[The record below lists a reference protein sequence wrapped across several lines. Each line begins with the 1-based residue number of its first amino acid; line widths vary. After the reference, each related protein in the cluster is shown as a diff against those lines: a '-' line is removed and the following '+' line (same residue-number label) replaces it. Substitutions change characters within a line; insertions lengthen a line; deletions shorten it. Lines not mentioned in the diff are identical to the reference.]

1 MYVPFTFQDPVQESI
16 ISDIQERSQQPQYK
30 ELDVTET
37 TMKETFTNL
46 ILAGMSQRYGQREY
60 PLSMEHKNRFI

>member
-1 MYVPFTFQDPVQESI
+1 MWFTFQDPVQESI

-46 ILAGMSQRYGQREY
+46 ILAGMSHRLGQCKNIHY
-60 PLSMEHKNRFI
+60 PKNI